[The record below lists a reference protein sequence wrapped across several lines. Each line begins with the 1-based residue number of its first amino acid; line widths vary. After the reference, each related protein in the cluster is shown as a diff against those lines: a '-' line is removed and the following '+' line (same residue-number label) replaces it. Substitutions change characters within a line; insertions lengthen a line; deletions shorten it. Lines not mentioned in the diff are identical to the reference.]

1 MKTPTWRK
9 FCNSLILDE
18 KKEAEILDE
27 QPMRKFC
34 NSLILDKKK
43 EAEILDKDKRVKA
56 KNLQEVLVDNP
67 FILQTLPSKIE
78 DDSQLMTSHIE
89 IID

>member
-1 MKTPTWRK
+1 MKKGKKK
-9 FCNSLILDE
+9 FLM
-18 KKEAEILDE
+18 K

-34 NSLILDKKK
+34 NSLILDKKRK
-43 EAEILDKDKRVKA
+43 EEILDKDKRVKA

>member
-1 MKTPTWRK
+1 MKRRK
-9 FCNSLILDE
+9 
-18 KKEAEILDE
+18 AEILDE
-27 QPMRKFC
+27 QTMRKFC
-34 NSLILDKKK
+34 NSLILDKKRK
-43 EAEILDKDKRVKA
+43 EEILDKDKRVKA

>member
-1 MKTPTWRK
+1 MKRRK
-9 FCNSLILDE
+9 
-18 KKEAEILDE
+18 AEILDE

>member
-1 MKTPTWRK
+1 MKRRKAEILDEHPMRK

-18 KKEAEILDE
+18 KRKED
-27 QPMRKFC
+27 
-34 NSLILDKKK
+34 
-43 EAEILDKDKRVKA
+43 ILDKDKRVKA

>member
-1 MKTPTWRK
+1 
-9 FCNSLILDE
+9 
-18 KKEAEILDE
+18 
-27 QPMRKFC
+27 MRKFC

>member
-1 MKTPTWRK
+1 MK
-9 FCNSLILDE
+9 
-18 KKEAEILDE
+18 

-34 NSLILDKKK
+34 NSLILDEKK

>member
-1 MKTPTWRK
+1 MIKKRK
-9 FCNSLILDE
+9 
-18 KKEAEILDE
+18 AEILDE
-27 QPMRKFC
+27 HPMRKFF